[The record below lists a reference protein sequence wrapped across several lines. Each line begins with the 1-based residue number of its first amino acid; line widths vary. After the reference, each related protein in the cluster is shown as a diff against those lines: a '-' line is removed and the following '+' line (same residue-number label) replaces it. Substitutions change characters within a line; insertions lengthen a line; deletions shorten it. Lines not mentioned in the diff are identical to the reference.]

1 MATWA
6 VLFVALSPFWA
17 GLEPGDF
24 DVGYEHA
31 ALRDYARPFRV
42 QGEDRARPIELSI
55 WYPARAREDAEPL
68 PYRRYVEGSE
78 REALVLRLGASGHSL
93 SETDLERIISTP
105 TGAFENASHMP
116 GPFPLLVFGTGL
128 TAPAYLN
135 TVLAEYL
142 ASHGFVVVAIPS
154 IPAREDVRPDF
165 DALAVETQLRDMEF
179 VIHWM
184 HDYPETDI
192 ERLGLVAWG
201 FGGVAQ
207 ALLQMKNAD
216 VGAVVSLDGAT
227 GYAYGIGASANFSLL
242 RAGAR
247 DGAFFPRDGFSR
259 SDAPRG
265 EAFRLL
271 RHDASRTFDVPH
283 GRRRGPRGARVAHRG
298 RAPRRAPKRE
308 LTRCSQT
315 LRAGV
320 PLRGELFER
329 HHERRQRR
337 RGLLGRDSDATR
349 LRRFDLVAAAVT
361 TCLRPRSDRR
371 EREAGRRSRAD
382 RRIAAR
388 GGGWCGSR

>member
-1 MATWA
+1 MGSW
-6 VLFVALSPFWA
+6 VGLFVALSPFWT

-42 QGEDRARPIELSI
+42 EGEDRARPIELSI
-55 WYPARAREDAEPL
+55 WYPAHAREDAEPL
-68 PYRRYVEGSE
+68 PFRRYVEHSD
-78 REALVLRLGASGHSL
+78 RDALVLRLGASGHRL
-93 SETDLERIISTP
+93 SETDVERIVSAP
-105 TGAFENASHMP
+105 TGAFERAPHMP

-142 ASHGFVVVAIPS
+142 ASHGYVVVAIPS
-154 IPAREDVRPDF
+154 IAAREDVRPDF

-227 GYAYGIGASANFSLL
+227 GYAYGSELLKTSIYFEPTRATAPFFHVTDSRDQTHRVSKRFDYYDSTLRGPSMFLTVEDAAHAELVSLT
-242 RAGAR
+242 GV
-247 DGAFFPRDGFSR
+247 
-259 SDAPRG
+259 
-265 EAFRLL
+265 
-271 RHDASRTFDVPH
+271 VPH
-283 GRRRGPRGARVAHRG
+283 ALLPNASSPDVRRRYALVCRYVESFLSDTMKG
-298 RAPRRAPKRE
+298 
-308 LTRCSQT
+308 
-315 LRAGV
+315 
-320 PLRGELFER
+320 
-329 HHERRQRR
+329 
-337 RGLLGRDSDATR
+337 DSDAADFLDVTPSR
-349 LRRFDLVAAAVT
+349 HGFDGLILSRR
-361 TCLRPRSDRR
+361 R
-371 EREAGRRSRAD
+371 
-382 RRIAAR
+382 
-388 GGGWCGSR
+388 